1 MAFNISYKESPED
14 SRFYVPTD
22 SGIINVVDAMAWT
35 DSPQLSRF
43 DVPRM
48 ILNEFQQSTGQ
59 LIASILY
66 FSRIIENLGPVDA
79 VIAPS
84 KKSDAA
90 DVYKNKYFGYPT
102 GFRYILPY
110 FNGSNINRTTG
121 YTGDDNPF
129 APINSVLKQL
139 KFGSRKKVGSR
150 NIGTKIDSFL
160 NFGAK
165 DIDKFMAG
173 KINFE
178 FPQTWTNTDSET
190 YDTTFDLF
198 NTKKYEDV
206 VNNRKFCHLISYQNT
221 PSRRNFAIIDPPVIY
236 SMSIPGIVDLP
247 ACYIPSL
254 NIKNLGN
261 TRTMMI
267 EGVNRIIPEAYRISI
282 TFKSLLMPTR
292 NIMLGTE
299 SGKTVEAISDGKEA
313 DAKIQKALDGL
324 KNLINPKNKAI
335 VVPEVTPPA
344 PRYNEEPNK
353 DYQGQNWMLFPR
365 T

>member
-14 SRFYVPTD
+14 SRFYIPTGD
-22 SGIINVVDAMAWT
+22 SEIIDVVNGMSWT
-35 DSPQLSRF
+35 DSPQSSRT
-43 DVPRM
+43 DVPYM
-48 ILNEFQQSTGQ
+48 VLNEFQQSTGQ

-79 VIAPS
+79 AISVS

-110 FNGSNINRTTG
+110 FKPANISRTTG
-121 YTGDDNPF
+121 YTGDDTKSPF
-129 APINSVLKQL
+129 APITSVLSQL
-139 KFGSRKKVGSR
+139 KFNKL
-150 NIGTKIDSFL
+150 NIGENIKSYLD
-160 NFGAK
+160 FGENIINAS
-165 DIDKFMAG
+165 MPG

-178 FPQTWTNTDSET
+178 FPQAWTNTEAET
-190 YDTTFDLF
+190 YETTFDLF

-236 SMSIPGIVDLP
+236 SMTIPGIVDLP
-247 ACYIPSL
+247 ACYISSL
-254 NIKNLGN
+254 AITNLGN
-261 TRTMMI
+261 TRTMLI
-267 EGVNRIIPEAYRISI
+267 EGVNRIIPEAYRIAL

-292 NIMLGTE
+292 NIMQATE
-299 SGKTVEAISDGKEA
+299 SGQTVEAISDGKEA
-313 DAKIQKALDGL
+313 DAKIQKFLNNIVNSL
-324 KNLINPKNKAI
+324 TPENKAI
-335 VVPEVTPPA
+335 VIPEVTPPA
-344 PRYNEEPNK
+344 PRYNEELNK
-353 DYQGQNWMLFPR
+353 DYHGQNWMLPPR